1 MKIKRRYSSWIQKH
15 WKNMKYWTLK
25 CWQSVEGG
33 YNTSDCLKDYGK
45 GFLSGTAAGAAWG
58 SIAGGIG
65 ALPGAFVGAH
75 VGIIG
80 GGLACIGNMLGK

>member
-1 MKIKRRYSSWIQKH
+1 MNTKTLE
-15 WKNMKYWTLK
+15 KYEVLN
-25 CWQSVEGG
+25 SEMLARVEGG

>member
-1 MKIKRRYSSWIQKH
+1 MNTKTWE
-15 WKNMKYWTLK
+15 KYEVLNSEMLA
-25 CWQSVEGG
+25 SVEGG